1 MRVYTMASL
10 CSQAP
15 NRERMSLHNALK
27 ESLYFKHLTSGD
39 DNDAAV

>member
-1 MRVYTMASL
+1 
-10 CSQAP
+10 
-15 NRERMSLHNALK
+15 MSLHNALK